1 MAGYYKYS
9 MSNNAVDAYMA
20 GEKPLSKW
28 RKADIL
34 DTLSPEQREA
44 AKGMSLAALCELF
57 LEYRGWHHT
66 SSHYNRTEFYGI
78 AEWLDEITVEQIKDA
93 AEQDKKEREEK
104 RALTPK
110 KSAPKFV
117 TAKVSY
123 VYWTGTRNHPKRH
136 EVHGEIVHF
145 MSNEKMVKTAAGMKR
160 LSSLTIEEQAEAD
173 DDFPKI

>member
-1 MAGYYKYS
+1 MAGYYEYS
-9 MSNNAVDAYMA
+9 MSNNAVGAYKA

-28 RKADIL
+28 SKADIL
-34 DTLSPEQREA
+34 DALSTEQREA
-44 AKGMSLAALCELF
+44 AKGMSLAALRELF

-78 AEWLDEITVEQIKDA
+78 IEELNEITVEQIKEA

-104 RALTPK
+104 RTLAPK

-136 EVHGEIVHF
+136 EVQGEIVHF
-145 MSNEKMVKTAAGMKR
+145 MSNEKMVKTIAGMKR
-160 LSSLTIEEQAEAD
+160 MSSLTIEEQAEAD
-173 DDFPKI
+173 EDFPTI